1 MMGKI
6 RILLADDDL
15 VFLRLTTDLLTNA
28 GYDVV
33 SAAKMEGC
41 EQILRNEKVDV
52 MMLDMCFPALQDGFN
67 TLSYVHDAYPELPIL
82 MISGSAHIPDA
93 VSAIKNGAMDF
104 IEKPLDTNHLL
115 MKLKRLS
122 DGISIKAQM
131 HELRIAAIG
140 MRGTSA
146 PMEALFGE
154 IIKASQFDCPV
165 LISGE
170 TGVGKELAAHA
181 IHRLSKYGA
190 QSLISIN
197 CASVPKDLFEAELF
211 GYEKGAFTGA
221 DKVKK
226 GYFEYAHNNS
236 FFMDEISQLPI
247 SVQAKLLRVVA
258 EGEVQKLG
266 GRVSKIKTRI
276 ISASNQDLF
285 GLCEEGSFRK
295 DLLYRLNTMHIVI
308 PPLRQRIDDIPGLAD
323 YFVSEF
329 CSRNFLPPKT
339 ISSSAKAWMC
349 EQRWDGNIR
358 ELKNVVERGVIYSK
372 SDTLS
377 VVDFTTPREAG
388 FQDSKTSS
396 LRSVLSSF
404 EKAYIEHALIEN
416 EYNVRKTAEMLHMDK
431 SNLFKKI
438 SSLGIKLKEHH

>member
-1 MMGKI
+1 MMKNI

-15 VFLRLTTDLLTNA
+15 VFLRLTSDLLCNA
-28 GYDVV
+28 GYQVLTASGM
-33 SAAKMEGC
+33 SAC
-41 EQILRNEKVDV
+41 EDILSSEAVDV
-52 MMLDMCFPALQDGFN
+52 LMLDMCFPALQDGFN
-67 TLSYVHDAYPELPIL
+67 TLNIVHDKYPDLPIL

-93 VSAIKNGAMDF
+93 VSAIKNGAQDF

-122 DGISIKAQM
+122 DGIAIKAQM
-131 HELRIAAIG
+131 QELRIAAIG
-140 MRGTSA
+140 MRGSSA
-146 PMEALFGE
+146 AMETLFND

-181 IHRLSKYGA
+181 IHRLSKHGG

-211 GYEKGAFTGA
+211 GYERGAFTGA
-221 DKVKK
+221 DKGKK
-226 GYFEYAHNNS
+226 GYFEYAHNTS

-247 SVQAKLLRVVA
+247 AVQAKLLRVVS

-266 GRVSKIKTRI
+266 GRVSKINTRI
-276 ISASNQDLF
+276 ISASNQDLAIM
-285 GLCEEGSFRK
+285 CDEGSFRK

-329 CSRNFLPPKT
+329 CSRNFIPPKS
-339 ISSSAKAWMC
+339 ISSSAKAWLC
-349 EQRWDGNIR
+349 EQRWGGNVR

-372 SDTLS
+372 NDVIT
-377 VVDFTTPREAG
+377 VVDFTTPHNNEVKA
-388 FQDSKTSS
+388 SKTGS

-438 SSLGIKLKEHH
+438 SSLGIKLKEHK